1 MMIEF
6 DGSDKNKI
14 WFDVWHN
21 QCYDFLMMNTNHQQ
35 RFFSF
40 FFFTNTTHAV
50 FAQEVVLG

>member
-1 MMIEF
+1 MTGF
-6 DGSDKNKI
+6 HGSDEKFI

-21 QCYDFLMMNTNHQQ
+21 QCYDFLMMNTLHQQ

-50 FAQEVVLG
+50 FAQEVVLS